1 MLENLQSKHYL
12 NWIIYMN
19 TQNKIHME
27 FTKLELELMRYA
39 MYDLLN
45 ADGNRAALKCEQI
58 ITKIDKIVDNIK

>member
-1 MLENLQSKHYL
+1 MFLQTKHDL

-19 TQNKIHME
+19 IQNKTHME
-27 FTKLELELMRYA
+27 FTKLELELIRYA

-45 ADGNRAALKCEQI
+45 ADGNQATLKCEQI

>member
-1 MLENLQSKHYL
+1 
-12 NWIIYMN
+12 MN
-19 TQNKIHME
+19 IQNKTHME

-45 ADGNRAALKCEQI
+45 ADVNRASLTCDQI

>member
-1 MLENLQSKHYL
+1 
-12 NWIIYMN
+12 MN

-45 ADGNRAALKCEQI
+45 ADDTEKAKLFNIKCEQI
-58 ITKIDKIVDNIK
+58 ITKIDKIVDNLK